1 MTTQAQ
7 DLPTPDAA
15 QRRLLWALGAAVFMV
30 NLDARV
36 VAPLLPTVASELGVS
51 LARSAWLVSAYMLPY
66 GMCQLMFGPLAD
78 RFGKIAVCTY
88 AMLAFSLGTA
98 CTALWPSFEAIVTLR
113 ALTGATAAGLI
124 PLTLAYIGDTVPY
137 ERRQATIG
145 ALMATAGAAQALST
159 SLGGSIAA
167 LLSWRAVFPLL
178 GALAFAAALALYVT
192 GQRERRRPKT
202 SGERPVYGDVLRAP
216 GMLPLLV
223 LVASEGF
230 LFMGGFSFLSGW
242 LEERF
247 GLGALA
253 IGFVLSLAGLSQL
266 VTAWR
271 LRRLLARFSE
281 RWMLGGGGAAL
292 AGAFLLAAVAPHWSV
307 VALGCSLLGVGFICC
322 HTTLQTRAT
331 EAYPRGRGTAV
342 ALFAFSLFLGSGVGT
357 AALGVLLEAVGFQAL
372 FLVVGVLLGAFTVC
386 VVRVLGEFPK
396 SESRTPIPK
405 PDTASRMR
413 C

>member
-1 MTTQAQ
+1 MTTTAH
-7 DLPTPDAA
+7 DLPAPDAA
-15 QRRLLWALGAAVFMV
+15 QRRLLGALGAAVFMV

-36 VAPLLPTVASELGVS
+36 VAPLLPTVAAELGVS

-66 GMCQLMFGPLAD
+66 GLCQLMFGPLAD

-88 AMLAFSLGTA
+88 AMLAFSVGTA

-137 ERRQATIG
+137 ERRQAAIG

-178 GALAFAAALALYVT
+178 GALAFAAGLALYVS
-192 GQRERRRPKT
+192 GRSERRRPLAST
-202 SGERPVYGDVLRAP
+202 ERPVYGDALRAP
-216 GMLPLLV
+216 GMLPLLA
-223 LVASEGF
+223 LVATEGF
-230 LFMGGFSFLSGW
+230 FFMGGFSFLSGW
-242 LEERF
+242 LEQRF
-247 GLGALA
+247 ALDALA
-253 IGFVLSLAGLSQL
+253 IGFVLSFAGLAQL
-266 VTAWR
+266 ATAWR

-281 RWMLGGGGAAL
+281 RRMLGGGGAAL
-292 AGAFLLAAVAPHWSV
+292 AAAFILAALAPHWSV
-307 VALGCSLLGVGFICC
+307 VALGCVFLGVGFICC

-331 EAYPRGRGTAV
+331 EAYPPGRGTAV

-357 AALGVLLEAVGFQAL
+357 AVLGFLLEPLGFQRL
-372 FLVVGVLLGAFTVC
+372 FLLIGALLTAFTLS
-386 VVRVLGEFPK
+386 VVRILG
-396 SESRTPIPK
+396 TPAPA
-405 PDTASRMR
+405 PSAASSLAE
-413 C
+413 

>member
-1 MTTQAQ
+1 MVRPLDDMTTQAH
-7 DLPTPDAA
+7 DLPTPDTA

-36 VAPLLPTVASELGVS
+36 VAPLLPTVAADLGVS

-145 ALMATAGAAQALST
+145 TLMATAGAAQALST

-178 GALAFAAALALYVT
+178 GALAFAAALALYVS
-192 GQRERRRPKT
+192 GRNERRQPNT

-230 LFMGGFSFLSGW
+230 LFLGGFSFLSGW

-247 GLGALA
+247 SLGALG
-253 IGFVLSLAGLSQL
+253 IGFVLSLAGLAQL
-266 VTAWR
+266 ATAWR

-281 RWMLGGGGAAL
+281 RRMLGGGVAAL
-292 AGAFLLAAVAPHWSV
+292 AAAFVLAAVAPHWSV
-307 VALGCSLLGVGFICC
+307 VALGCVLLGVGFICC

-357 AALGVLLEAVGFQAL
+357 AVLGELLEPLGFQRL
-372 FLVVGVLLGAFTVC
+372 FLLVGALLAAFTLC
-386 VVRVLGEFPK
+386 VVRVLG
-396 SESRTPIPK
+396 SRGA
-405 PDTASRMR
+405 ASSAVSSLAE
-413 C
+413 